1 MFAAFEDKLHGTRGG
16 GGARIVVICSSK
28 LPPDLFGTGSSV
40 LRNACFVPNLQLRSA
55 SHQPHMHGGAVSA
68 LGTLHG
74 QGEAEMHVEPGWRFF
89 QKRNTFFC
97 AKRSDVGPSL
107 FTLSGDRAVCC

>member
-1 MFAAFEDKLHGTRGG
+1 
-16 GGARIVVICSSK
+16 
-28 LPPDLFGTGSSV
+28 
-40 LRNACFVPNLQLRSA
+40 
-55 SHQPHMHGGAVSA
+55 
-68 LGTLHG
+68 
-74 QGEAEMHVEPGWRFF
+74 MHVEPGWRFF

>member
-1 MFAAFEDKLHGTRGG
+1 MALGEG